1 LRPDHQI
8 IADKAVQRFAERIR
22 ELRAER
28 GWSQERL
35 AEEADL
41 HRTYIGGIERS
52 LRNVSLFNIAS
63 SPMRSASRS
72 PSCSPRRGSL
82 EMSCRSKAWPGGL
95 ARPGDMTE
103 APDPQPTVGHI
114 A

>member
-8 IADKAVQRFAERIR
+8 IADKAVQRFAERVR

-52 LRNVSLFNIAS
+52 LRNVSLFNIAKLAHGFGV
-63 SPMRSASRS
+63 PIAELFATARKSRN
-72 PSCSPRRGSL
+72 P
-82 EMSCRSKAWPGGL
+82 K
-95 ARPGDMTE
+95 
-103 APDPQPTVGHI
+103 
-114 A
+114 

>member
-52 LRNVSLFNIAS
+52 LRNVSLFNIAKLAHGFGV
-63 SPMRSASRS
+63 PIADLFVPARKSRNTV
-72 PSCSPRRGSL
+72 PR
-82 EMSCRSKAWPGGL
+82 
-95 ARPGDMTE
+95 
-103 APDPQPTVGHI
+103 
-114 A
+114 

>member
-52 LRNVSLFNIAS
+52 LRNVSLFNIDKLAHGFGV
-63 SPMRSASRS
+63 PIAELFAPSR
-72 PSCSPRRGSL
+72 
-82 EMSCRSKAWPGGL
+82 KPGKI
-95 ARPGDMTE
+95 P
-103 APDPQPTVGHI
+103 PK
-114 A
+114 